1 MTPHGGENARV
12 TRFLSEHI
20 DRPARDVYEFT
31 ADPANLPRW
40 AAGVG
45 DDADVVFAPRNEFGV
60 LDHEVRL
67 PDGGSV
73 LVPMRV
79 VRDGAG
85 AEVVFHL
92 RRSPGM
98 TDEEWERD
106 TATVAGDL
114 SRLKAVLEQAS
125 SS

>member
-1 MTPHGGENARV
+1 MASVR
-12 TRFLSEHI
+12 RLLSEHI
-20 DRPARDVYEFT
+20 DRPARVVYEFV
-31 ADPANLPRW
+31 ADPANLSRW

-45 DDADVVFAPRNEFGV
+45 DDADVVFAARNELGV

-79 VRDGAG
+79 VPDGDG
-85 AEVVFHL
+85 SEVVFHL

-98 TDEEWERD
+98 SDEEWERD
-106 TATVAGDL
+106 TATVAADL
-114 SRLKAVLEQAS
+114 ARLREVLEEAGTP
-125 SS
+125 

>member
-1 MTPHGGENARV
+1 MASG

-20 DRPARDVYEFT
+20 DRPARAVYGFT
-31 ADPANLPRW
+31 ADPANLSRW

-45 DDADVVFAPRNEFGV
+45 DD
-60 LDHEVRL
+60 
-67 PDGGSV
+67 
-73 LVPMRV
+73 
-79 VRDGAG
+79 

-106 TATVAGDL
+106 IATVAADL
-114 SRLKAVLEQAS
+114 ARLRAAPEQSGTA
-125 SS
+125 